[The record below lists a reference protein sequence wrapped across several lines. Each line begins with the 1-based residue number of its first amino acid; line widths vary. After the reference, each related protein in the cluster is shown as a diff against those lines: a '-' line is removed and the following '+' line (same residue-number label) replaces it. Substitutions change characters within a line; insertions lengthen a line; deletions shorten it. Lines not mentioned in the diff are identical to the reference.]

1 MKPTRAPSRKMFAL
15 LVVAATILYAA
26 ALIANVIIGAVV
38 GIIIGMF
45 ISLAVCSIHRIWHRN
60 VLLLLA
66 IGSWALTT
74 LLVDAHCLA
83 ASSAVCALNPLRVS
97 WLPSLFYAL
106 CWLAW
111 TTSAAA
117 DARKEQ

>member
-1 MKPTRAPSRKMFAL
+1 MKPTRLPSSRTFAL
-15 LVVAATILYAA
+15 LVVAATVLYAA
-26 ALIANVIIGAVV
+26 VLSVNVIAGAVV
-38 GIIIGMF
+38 GIIAGMF
-45 ISLAVCSIHRIWHRN
+45 ISLALCSIHRIWHRN

-66 IGSWALTT
+66 AGSWALTT
-74 LLVDAHCLA
+74 LLLGAHCLA
-83 ASSAVCALNPLRVS
+83 ASSAVCALNPLQVS

-111 TTSAAA
+111 TTSSAA